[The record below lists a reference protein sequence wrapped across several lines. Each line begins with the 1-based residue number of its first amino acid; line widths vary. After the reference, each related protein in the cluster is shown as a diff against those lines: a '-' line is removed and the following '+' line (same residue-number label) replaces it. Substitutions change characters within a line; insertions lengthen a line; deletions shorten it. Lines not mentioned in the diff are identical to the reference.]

1 MYGTLKE
8 KEKRELSLSLS
19 LSLSHTHRERE
30 KEREREDAATSSI
43 DTIYDQFMTWSAI
56 KHAVQNHIPLYR
68 QII

>member
-19 LSLSHTHRERE
+19 LSLSHRE